1 MISEMDEVLGPLV
14 VGDAAHL
21 LRISTARQRSG
32 RCTCNHS
39 LFVGTDGIHHRLSP
53 LALPERSRRLPSKP
67 PSSPLDRATVA
78 KFVNSANSARSN
90 GEILNGEMNSRR
102 IPLVFHSEPG
112 RKVTSGI

>member
-1 MISEMDEVLGPLV
+1 MDVVACGQRVGVSENESGGDMLEWGGGRIYAGAGSIREMDEGLGHLV

-67 PSSPLDRATVA
+67 PSSPLDRA
-78 KFVNSANSARSN
+78 
-90 GEILNGEMNSRR
+90 
-102 IPLVFHSEPG
+102 SE
-112 RKVTSGI
+112 V

>member
-1 MISEMDEVLGPLV
+1 MLEWGEGRIHVGAGMIREEVWGLGHGV

-67 PSSPLDRATVA
+67 PSSPLDRA
-78 KFVNSANSARSN
+78 
-90 GEILNGEMNSRR
+90 
-102 IPLVFHSEPG
+102 SE
-112 RKVTSGI
+112 V